1 MHIRSAKINATTF
14 IALMLSAGGA
24 AGQVVDPGVR
34 GGAAGAGGPIKGL
47 STLDTQF
54 WKAAQGVFEEVFTVS
69 GGTPGTQVGLG
80 PRFNGNGCA
89 LCHSQPAV
97 GGTSAAT
104 NPQANF
110 ITSGVVSGQ
119 TNTLPPFI
127 TANGPIQEARF
138 INLPNGGG
146 PDGSV
151 HDLFTIANLPGASGC
166 NIQQPN
172 FAAAIAAKN
181 ISFRIPTP
189 LFGVGLVE
197 ALTEQTLIT
206 DSLNISGP
214 QQSLGIV
221 SGSFNRSGND
231 TTIARFGW
239 KAQNKS
245 LLLFSGEAMN
255 VEIGV
260 TNELF
265 PEERTDTPDDQ
276 VSLSQSCNL
285 NPIPEDT
292 TEVVDG
298 EQSVSP
304 ASDFSSQMVN
314 FGAFMR
320 FNAAPVPA
328 LPAGISQNTVTQGN
342 NQFVNI
348 GCGAC
353 HIPQHTTGQSIF
365 GPVMSNVTISPFSD
379 FALHNMGT
387 GLADGIS
394 QGLADGQH
402 FRTAP
407 LWGIGQRVFFL
418 HDGRTNSLVTAI
430 QAHASAGSEANA
442 VINNFNNLGQ
452 SDQQAIVDFLRSL

>member
-1 MHIRSAKINATTF
+1 MHIRSLNINATM
-14 IALMLSAGGA
+14 IALMLSASGA
-24 AGQVVDPGVR
+24 AAQAVVDPGVR

-47 STLDTQF
+47 STLETQF
-54 WKAAQGVFEEVFTVS
+54 WKAGQGVFEETFSVS
-69 GGTPGTQVGLG
+69 GGTPGTEVGLG

-97 GGTSAAT
+97 GGSSPTV
-104 NPQANF
+104 NPQAGF

-119 TNTLPPFI
+119 TNTLPPF
-127 TANGPIQEARF
+127 TTTNGPIVEARF

-146 PDGSV
+146 ADGSV
-151 HDLFTIANLPGASGC
+151 HDLFTISNLPGASGC

-172 FAAAIAAKN
+172 FAAAIAAN
-181 ISFRIPTP
+181 NVSLRIPTA

-206 DSLNISGP
+206 DSANIAG
-214 QQSLGIV
+214 QQSSLGIV
-221 SGSFNRSGND
+221 SGFFNRSGND
-231 TTIARFGW
+231 GTIARFGW

-245 LLLFSGEAMN
+245 LLLFAGEAMN
-255 VEIGV
+255 VEMGV

-265 PEERTDTPDDQ
+265 SEERTDTPDDQ
-276 VSLSQSCNL
+276 VSLAQSCNL

-292 TEVVDG
+292 TAVVDG
-298 EQSVSP
+298 EQSNSP
-304 ASDFSSQMVN
+304 ASDFSSAMVN

-320 FNAAPVPA
+320 LNAVPVPA
-328 LPAGISQNTVTQGN
+328 LPSGISQNTVTQGN

-365 GPVMSNVTISPFSD
+365 GAAMSNVTIAPFSD
-379 FALHNMGT
+379 FALHNMGI
-387 GLADGIS
+387 GLADGVS

-407 LWGIGQRVFFL
+407 LWGIGQRLFFL
-418 HDGRTNSLVTAI
+418 HDGRANSLVTAI

-442 VINNFNNLGQ
+442 VVNNFNHLSS